1 MEALECDKRGESKSL
16 LFCLSGHGHFDM
28 ASYDS
33 YYEGKLEDYAYPEEA
48 IKESLKSL
56 PQVEL

>member
-1 MEALECDKRGESKSL
+1 
-16 LFCLSGHGHFDM
+16 M